1 MRGGTSLGV
10 AFEVSGAHVIVI
22 LSLFASSLWIKKV
35 SPQLACQDGSVL
47 SA

>member
-10 AFEVSGAHVIVI
+10 AFEVSGAHAI

-35 SPQLACQDGSVL
+35 SPQLVCQDGFVL